1 MPTTPTS
8 RRRPKQARAEFAL
21 DSILEAAARTLEAH
35 GKAGLTTQRVADTA
49 GFSIGAIYQY
59 FPNKDG
65 LVEALARRELE
76 RLTAMMKEALA
87 QPAPFGTGLNAR
99 RMIRAVAAFIGD
111 RPRLYGILRAEWA
124 DAPPDTP
131 IGIGMLR
138 YFEMISSALNRENPE
153 LGKRIACDEARFVL
167 FRAISGVVLATA
179 MERPQYL
186 GTDAFEDEMV
196 RLILGFLN
204 YELGPDTPRL
214 PRRMTVLQAHESC
227 EDSSHKQQ

>member
-21 DSILEAAARTLEAH
+21 DSIMEAAARTLEAH

-59 FPNKDG
+59 FQNKEG
-65 LVEALARRELE
+65 LIEALARRELD
-76 RLTAMMKEALA
+76 RLTAMMKEALV

-99 RMIRAVAAFIGD
+99 RMIRVIAAFIGD

-124 DAPPDTP
+124 AAAPDSPL
-131 IGIGMLR
+131 GQGMLR
-138 YFEMISSALNRENPE
+138 YFGLISGTLNRENPD
-153 LGKRIACDEARFVL
+153 LGKRIGSDEARFVL
-167 FRAISGVVLATA
+167 FRAISGVLLATA
-179 MERPQYL
+179 LERPHYF

-204 YELGPDTPRL
+204 YSLSLDLPRL
-214 PRRMTVLQAHESC
+214 AREG
-227 EDSSHKQQ
+227 DSFTSA

>member
-1 MPTTPTS
+1 MHGVSLPTSPPS

-59 FPNKDG
+59 FPNKEG
-65 LVEALARRELE
+65 LIEALARRELE
-76 RLTAMMKEALA
+76 RLTAMMKEALT

-99 RMIRAVAAFIGD
+99 RIIRVVAAFVGD

-124 DAPPDTP
+124 EAAPDTP
-131 IGIGMLR
+131 VGQGMRR
-138 YFEMISSALNRENPE
+138 YFELISGTLNRENPE
-153 LGKRIACDEARFVL
+153 LGKRVGSDEARFVL
-167 FRAISGVVLATA
+167 FRAISGVLLATA
-179 MERPQYL
+179 QERPHYF

-204 YELGPDTPRL
+204 YDLSRDMPRL
-214 PRRMTVLQAHESC
+214 AREG
-227 EDSSHKQQ
+227 DSFTSA

>member
-1 MPTTPTS
+1 MPTSPPS

-59 FPNKDG
+59 FPNKEG
-65 LVEALARRELE
+65 LIEALARRELE
-76 RLTAMMKEALA
+76 RLTAMMKEALT

-99 RMIRAVAAFIGD
+99 RIIRVVAAFVGD

-124 DAPPDTP
+124 EAAPDTP
-131 IGIGMLR
+131 VGQGMRR
-138 YFEMISSALNRENPE
+138 YFELISGTLNRENPE
-153 LGKRIACDEARFVL
+153 LGKRVGSDEARFVL
-167 FRAISGVVLATA
+167 FRAISGVLLATA
-179 MERPQYL
+179 QERPHYF

-204 YELGPDTPRL
+204 YDLSRDMPRL
-214 PRRMTVLQAHESC
+214 AREG
-227 EDSSHKQQ
+227 DSFTSA

>member
-1 MPTTPTS
+1 LPTTPTS

-21 DSILEAAARTLEAH
+21 DSIMEAAARTLEAH

-59 FPNKDG
+59 FPNKEG
-65 LVEALARRELE
+65 LIEALARRELE
-76 RLTAMMKEALA
+76 RLTAMMKEALV

-99 RMIRAVAAFIGD
+99 RMIRVVAAFIGD

-124 DAPPDTP
+124 DAAPDSP
-131 IGIGMLR
+131 LGQGMRR
-138 YFEMISSALNRENPE
+138 YFELISGTLNRENPD
-153 LGKRIACDEARFVL
+153 LGKRIGTDEARFVL
-167 FRAISGVVLATA
+167 FRAISGVLLATA
-179 MERPQYL
+179 MERPQYF

-204 YELGPDTPRL
+204 YRLALDTPRL
-214 PRRMTVLQAHESC
+214 AREG
-227 EDSSHKQQ
+227 DSFTSA

>member
-1 MPTTPTS
+1 LPTTPSS

-59 FPNKDG
+59 FPNKEG
-65 LVEALARRELE
+65 LIEALARRELE
-76 RLTAMMKEALA
+76 RLTAMMKEALV

-124 DAPPDTP
+124 AAPSDSPL
-131 IGIGMLR
+131 GQGMRR
-138 YFEMISSALNRENPE
+138 YFELISGTLNRENPE
-153 LGKRIACDEARFVL
+153 LSKRIGSDEARFVL
-167 FRAISGVVLATA
+167 FRAISGVLLATA
-179 MERPQYL
+179 LERPQYF

-204 YELGPDTPRL
+204 YDLSREMPRL
-214 PRRMTVLQAHESC
+214 AREG
-227 EDSSHKQQ
+227 DSFTSA

>member
-1 MPTTPTS
+1 LPTTHTS

-21 DSILEAAARTLEAH
+21 DSILEAAARTLESH

-65 LVEALARRELE
+65 LIEALARRELE

-87 QPAPFGTGLNAR
+87 HPAPFGTGLNAR
-99 RMIRAVAAFIGD
+99 RMIRVTAAFIGD

-124 DAPPDTP
+124 GAASDTP
-131 IGIGMLR
+131 IGQGMLR
-138 YFEMISSALNRENPE
+138 YFELIAGTLNRENPE
-153 LGKRIACDEARFVL
+153 LGKRIARDEARFVL
-167 FRAISGVVLATA
+167 FRAISGVLLATA
-179 MERPQYL
+179 LERPHYF

-196 RLILGFLN
+196 RLILGFLS
-204 YELGPDTPRL
+204 YDVSPDIPRL
-214 PRRMTVLQAHESC
+214 APES
-227 EDSSHKQQ
+227 DSFTSA

>member
-1 MPTTPTS
+1 MHGVSLPTSPPS

-59 FPNKDG
+59 FPNKEG
-65 LVEALARRELE
+65 LIEALARRELE
-76 RLTAMMKEALA
+76 RLTAMMKEALT

-99 RMIRAVAAFIGD
+99 RIMRVVAAFIGD

-124 DAPPDTP
+124 EAAPDTP
-131 IGIGMLR
+131 VGQGMRR
-138 YFEMISSALNRENPE
+138 YFELIAGTLNRESPE
-153 LGKRIACDEARFVL
+153 LGKRVGSDEARFVL
-167 FRAISGVVLATA
+167 FRAISGVLLATA
-179 MERPQYL
+179 QERPHYF

-204 YELGPDTPRL
+204 YDLSQDMPRL
-214 PRRMTVLQAHESC
+214 AREG
-227 EDSSHKQQ
+227 DSFTSA